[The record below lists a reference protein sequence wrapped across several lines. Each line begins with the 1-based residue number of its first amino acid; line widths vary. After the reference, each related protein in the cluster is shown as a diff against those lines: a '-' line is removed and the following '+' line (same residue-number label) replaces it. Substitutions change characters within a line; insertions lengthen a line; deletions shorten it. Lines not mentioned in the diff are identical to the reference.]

1 MDALD
6 DAPRRLASG
15 KIPVDLLADLL
26 GTLAPPPELRLG
38 PSIGEDACAI
48 DVPAGV
54 LVVATDP
61 ITFTTDEIG
70 ALSVIVNAND
80 VAVTGARPSW
90 FLAVI
95 LVPPQTTDAVVRDLF
110 GGIRRALAGVGAH
123 LVGGHTEVTPA
134 VNRPI
139 VVGQMLGLTET
150 PAPVRSGGVV
160 PESVIVQIGPTPIE
174 GAVVLAREAGGA
186 LDELDPLTLRRA
198 RAGFDRPGISVVEPA
213 LLAAELGAV
222 ALHDPTEGG
231 IAAGLHEMARAS
243 GVRIQVDRGSVLWFG
258 PGIAVCRALGA
269 DPWSTLASGTLL
281 AAFPTRAADTAL
293 QIMRGRGYHVAAIG
307 TAESGSGVH
316 DADRGPI
323 PWPKRDEVARLL
335 LTDGVSS

>member
-1 MDALD
+1 MRATTSRRTCARSCRSFCKMDALD

-61 ITFTTDEIG
+61 IHFNTGEIG

-110 GGIRRALAGVGAH
+110 GG
-123 LVGGHTEVTPA
+123 
-134 VNRPI
+134 
-139 VVGQMLGLTET
+139 
-150 PAPVRSGGVV
+150 
-160 PESVIVQIGPTPIE
+160 
-174 GAVVLAREAGGA
+174 
-186 LDELDPLTLRRA
+186 
-198 RAGFDRPGISVVEPA
+198 
-213 LLAAELGAV
+213 
-222 ALHDPTEGG
+222 
-231 IAAGLHEMARAS
+231 
-243 GVRIQVDRGSVLWFG
+243 
-258 PGIAVCRALGA
+258 
-269 DPWSTLASGTLL
+269 
-281 AAFPTRAADTAL
+281 
-293 QIMRGRGYHVAAIG
+293 
-307 TAESGSGVH
+307 
-316 DADRGPI
+316 
-323 PWPKRDEVARLL
+323 
-335 LTDGVSS
+335 